1 MGIGIPYIDGRIL
14 YTDVPPGSVVVLRG
28 EPGTGKTTFS
38 FQWMCNLSK
47 EGKKSLFI
55 STLGEPAIKIF
66 SDMSK
71 FSFFS
76 KELTKNF
83 ALASLEDVLFSPKLG
98 DVAAKVDELIEGFKP
113 DFVFID
119 SYKAIDSLLPKEELR
134 KLTYSLSVKN
144 SLKGISTVLVG
155 EWVNDDVTP
164 VVYIADVIFTF
175 EKKIMNN
182 HERKYFRV
190 DKLRGGDFFSGN
202 HPLVISSGG
211 ITIYP
216 RIKVE
221 PYDVEVNSNERCGF
235 GVSEIDKLLTGGL
248 IRGTTAVVKGYAGLG
263 KTTLCLH
270 FLISGA
276 EEGEK
281 GLHISFQEP
290 PGSIEANGENLG
302 LPIRTWRKKGLIDLV
317 FITPTE
323 VDPDYLSFKIIE
335 LVKSGGYKRVTID
348 SIFDIVSRIS
358 NKVRLVDLI
367 YSLVHFFKK
376 NGITAVFTKEL
387 VPGGNED
394 YGISYM
400 ADAFI
405 LLKYLPIK
413 GTIKRVIGVMKAR
426 GTPVGNVFY
435 TYKIEKGGI
444 KLEKRLEEGS
454 VEINEF

>member
-1 MGIGIPYIDGRIL
+1 MEVGVPFIDGRIL
-14 YTDVPPGSVVVLRG
+14 YTGISPGSVVVLRG
-28 EPGTGKTTFS
+28 EPGTGKTTFT
-38 FQWMCNLSK
+38 FQWMCSLSRQ
-47 EGKKSLFI
+47 GKKSLFI

-76 KELTKNF
+76 KELTENF
-83 ALASLEDVLFSPKLG
+83 AMASLEDFLFSPKAE
-98 DVAAKVDELIEGFKP
+98 DIAAKIDELIEGFSP

-119 SYKAIDSLLPKEELR
+119 SYKAVESLLSREEVR

-144 SLKGISTVLVG
+144 SLRGISTVLVG
-155 EWVNDDVTP
+155 EWVNGKDTP

-175 EKKIMNN
+175 EKKIFNN
-182 HERKYFRV
+182 YERKYFRV
-190 DKLRGGDFFSGN
+190 DKLRGGDFFAGN
-202 HPLVISSGG
+202 HPLVITSDG
-211 ITIYP
+211 ITVYP

-221 PYDVEVNSNERCGF
+221 PYNVEVNPQDRCSF
-235 GVSEIDKLLTGGL
+235 GVDGVDKLLTGGL

-276 EEGEK
+276 EKGEK

-290 PGSIEANGENLG
+290 PGSIESNGETLG
-302 LPIRTWRKKGLIDLV
+302 LPVKKYRDKGLIDLV

-323 VDPDYLSFKIIE
+323 VDPDLLSFKMIEII
-335 LVKSGGYKRVTID
+335 KNGGYRRVTID
-348 SIFDIVSRIS
+348 SIFDVVSRIP

-405 LLKYLPIK
+405 LLKYVPIK
-413 GTIKRVIGVMKAR
+413 GVIKRVIGVVKAR

-435 TYKIEKGGI
+435 TYRIEKGGI